1 MKVYRLKDTLAIFW
15 FFILIILQYKKKYT
29 LVIILL
35 TIGMIADLL
44 VSVTNIGEMEVNIPI
59 KETNFFSYEQ
69 SIKPMKIK

>member
-35 TIGMIADLL
+35 TIGMITDLF
-44 VSVTNIGEMEVNIPI
+44 VSVTNIGEMEVNIPLH
-59 KETNFFSYEQ
+59 Q
-69 SIKPMKIK
+69 

>member
-35 TIGMIADLL
+35 TIGMIADLF
-44 VSVTNIGEMEVNIPI
+44 VSVTNIGEMEVNIPLH
-59 KETNFFSYEQ
+59 Q
-69 SIKPMKIK
+69 

>member
-69 SIKPMKIK
+69 SIKPMTIK